1 MKNLEHEIRD
11 LLNGKE
17 QLDEQSTA
25 SDFARGAIKGA
36 TGGISAEKKKEL
48 EDMRNALFDSTAKRF
63 PFLRSKLKIAKEKL
77 AAKKPEIDDAIEDE
91 VKRQGKAEKNA
102 LETTA
107 GKLGY
112 GAGLLGTGAAALG
125 AKGAA
130 KAALG
135 AKGAAKAATVVKDI
149 AAKSATGVKDIAA
162 KAATGVKD
170 IFRRGLGRS
179 ARRSDIKLFGRRW
192 AKRLGIAGLAGAG
205 LLNLIRNMGVYGGT
219 GDSGGAIQTP
229 GTATQLHH
237 IATETEYNLPLI
249 EAVEPLNETRKKYN
263 AGTEERKEIENVAR
277 TTKDK
282 LTRLQGQMSKQG
294 EIRKII
300 DESAPGNPGF

>member
-36 TGGISAEKKKEL
+36 TGGISAEKKAEL
-48 EDMRNALFDSTAKRF
+48 EDMRKANFASIKRKFRSLEPALKKAE
-63 PFLRSKLKIAKEKL
+63 EKL
-77 AAKKPEIDDAIEDE
+77 EAKKSEISAKIKKE
-91 VKRQGKAEKNA
+91 VETQKDYGKKA
-102 LETTA
+102 LKTTA

-112 GAGLLGTGAAALG
+112 GAGLLGTGAVGLG

-130 KAALG
+130 
-135 AKGAAKAATVVKDI
+135 I
-149 AAKSATGVKDIAA
+149 AAKG
-162 KAATGVKD
+162 ATGVKD

-300 DESAPGNPGF
+300 DESAPGNSCF